1 MPDESIDE
9 SPLAKELIAG
19 YLIMFGMLFIFAI
32 FMAMLVLWPLMGT
45 LMRFRAH
52 CDSDDSPTTREGGE
66 STTRINSYWMLV
78 KRVRQV
84 EVSGP
89 AIRLRLR

>member
-1 MPDESIDE
+1 MADEPIDE
-9 SPLAKELIAG
+9 SPFAKELIAG

-32 FMAMLVLWPLMGT
+32 FLAMLILWPLLGT

-52 CDSDDSPTTREGGE
+52 CEIDDSPSTREGGE
-66 STTRINSYWMLV
+66 STTRIKSYWTLV

-89 AIRLRLR
+89 SIH